1 MENFVIIDIGSNSV
15 RMAILQIQSD
25 GSFKEIKRVKND
37 TRLSEG
43 MGNAKLLKEKSIKR
57 TIKALK
63 KFESIYNK
71 YEHVSIHAIATAAV
85 RQAKNN
91 QKFLEEVKK
100 ELKFN
105 LRILS
110 GNEEAYYDYLGV
122 VNNVQMRDFL
132 LMDVGGGSVEI
143 IHVRDRKAI
152 KYTSIP
158 IGSVGLS
165 EAYSLTDKINASD
178 LFSAQSDV
186 LEHLSRVP
194 WLAKTKHYPVILIG
208 GAARALARINL
219 KKQNQKDPNDIQNFQ
234 LTRKQV
240 NKTMEMFLK
249 RNLKMRQKIYGL
261 EYDRADVI
269 VGGTL
274 CLTTML
280 NLIDS
285 KRVVFSEGGVR
296 EGLILEYIKQ
306 KY

>member
-15 RMAILQIQSD
+15 RMAILQIESD
-25 GSFKEIKRVKND
+25 GSFKEINRVKND

-43 MGNAKLLKEKSIKR
+43 MGNTKLLKEKSIKR

-63 KFESIYNK
+63 KFKSIYSK
-71 YEHVSIHAIATAAV
+71 YENVSVHAIATAAV

-91 QKFLEEVKK
+91 QKFLDEVKK
-100 ELKFN
+100 ELKFD
-105 LRILS
+105 LRILT

-143 IHVRDRKAI
+143 IHVRDSKAI
-152 KYTSIP
+152 NYTSIP

-178 LFSAQSDV
+178 LFSAQSSV
-186 LEHLSRVP
+186 LEYLSRIP
-194 WLAKTKHYPVILIG
+194 WLSKTKHYPVILIG

-219 KKQNQKDPNDIQNFQ
+219 KKQKQQDPNDIQNFQ

-249 RNLKMRQKIYGL
+249 RNLKTRQKIYGL

-296 EGLILEYIKQ
+296 EGLILEYINQ